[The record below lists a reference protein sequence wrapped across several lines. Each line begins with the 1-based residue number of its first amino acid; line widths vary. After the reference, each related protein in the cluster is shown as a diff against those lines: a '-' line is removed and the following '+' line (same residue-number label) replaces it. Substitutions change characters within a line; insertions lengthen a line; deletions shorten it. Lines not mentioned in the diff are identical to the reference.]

1 MKRTVV
7 VATMTSLAIASVL
20 FAGNPMSGDR
30 CGMSKCTMHK
40 MHCKKMDNKGDK
52 LFKVIQNKLDLSEKQ
67 EQALDTLIEESMIE
81 RKTASMRD
89 HFKEMK
95 KEKKNREAKKD
106 SRDMSKFMSAEK
118 FDKEAFKKIM
128 QDNDEKRNERMQKRQ
143 AKRIEHKADT
153 MEKIFAILTPQQR
166 TKLIELS
173 QKK

>member
-1 MKRTVV
+1 
-7 VATMTSLAIASVL
+7 
-20 FAGNPMSGDR
+20 
-30 CGMSKCTMHK
+30 
-40 MHCKKMDNKGDK
+40 
-52 LFKVIQNKLDLSEKQ
+52 
-67 EQALDTLIEESMIE
+67 
-81 RKTASMRD
+81 
-89 HFKEMK
+89 MK